1 MIKVTINTSMSNRLS
16 LEGTQHR
23 IDSLYSLMERNHE
36 SKLNGNEFRIFTE
49 MSLLNKE
56 ISKLTTDLVFGKV
69 IGYEVLRRSIH
80 NFREYCQMQEEI
92 CDNIITKMFDIAN
105 YGKSDERRSGLFK
118 AYFKQIMQMAR

>member
-16 LEGTQHR
+16 LEGIQHR

-69 IGYEVLRRSIH
+69 IGYEVLRRNIN

-92 CDNIITKMFDIAN
+92 CDNIISKMFDIAN